1 MDWIWFDGLAGNQGK
16 ADPLGKGREQQVAL
30 HHSKVQ
36 ADTDARACT
45 EWHVSVTGQL
55 FLSFRCEALR
65 IKSLR
70 LREVFLP
77 PVQGIRSEQG
87 DPAFR
92 DAVAINLDI
101 AQCSPGE
108 GIGRWVESHGFLED
122 LQAVGQMCQISISG
136 SATLQDAI
144 DFLLY
149 LLITLRML
157 AEEIPGPGES
167 GCGCF
172 MPCAKE
178 GQALG
183 HQLHIAHGVA
193 IFVSGL

>member
-1 MDWIWFDGLAGNQGK
+1 MMDWIWFDGLAGNQGK

-45 EWHVSVTGQL
+45 EQD
-55 FLSFRCEALR
+55 
-65 IKSLR
+65 
-70 LREVFLP
+70 
-77 PVQGIRSEQG
+77 
-87 DPAFR
+87 DPAFW
-92 DAVAINLDI
+92 DAVAINLYI
-101 AQCSPGE
+101 AQRTPGE
-108 GIGRWVESHGFLED
+108 GIGRWVESHSFLED